1 MQPGSYF
8 PFSFLSDHW
17 RPLRPVQKKKKYQN
31 EAAAAE
37 QPKLFLHLLLCA
49 SFVRLE
55 WRCFVGVLWC
65 VSIALSKRRRRRRS
79 RETSRLQVFPQPD
92 LVLPVNLKEDL
103 FFFCSLYSHFPSL
116 FLPFSFNGSVFTLLL
131 LFNGPLFCCLL
142 FCWPFNSCRNF

>member
-37 QPKLFLHLLLCA
+37 QPSSFFIFFFALRSFGSNGVVLLA
-49 SFVRLE
+49 SSGAFRSPWANGEEEEEVEKRPDCKCFHSQTWCYLSI
-55 WRCFVGVLWC
+55 WRK
-65 VSIALSKRRRRRRS
+65 I
-79 RETSRLQVFPQPD
+79 
-92 LVLPVNLKEDL
+92 